1 MPTPQDEEFVRFAV
15 AGGHLTP
22 EQGDEALAALAEIE
36 NLGGAASAADMLE
49 RRGLLDTRQIGVV
62 REAVAASKAATTVPR
77 ELGSF
82 ELLEKI
88 GQGSTATVFK
98 GRQTGLDRL
107 VAVKVLAPRLAE
119 DAAYLARFRREARA
133 AARLTHPNIVA
144 AIDVGEAEGFHYVA
158 TEFIEGET
166 LTQVLAREGRLSEA
180 RALAIAIEV
189 AGALDHACA
198 KGVLH
203 RDIRP
208 DSILITRDGQV
219 RVADFGF
226 AKAIGADA
234 PRGSDADRFLGNPAY
249 LAPEELRADP
259 DVDCRAD
266 IYSLGITLY
275 QMLTGGVPFHGVTPM
290 AVAAAAVSEPVPSVR
305 TLVPDV
311 RIATARVV
319 ERMVAKDRSA
329 RFATPGELHA
339 ALKSAAGS
347 PRASGKAARAARAAR
362 PAAKAGGPSRPGPV
376 RAEPRRRKS
385 KTGGYIV
392 AAIGLAAHV
401 AIFFWLF
408 PKVMKH
414 WEKREDAYVTR
425 PTTAAAPAL
434 PTSVPVIP
442 RTSTPPPAVDPAAAL
457 REIRAALDSAVAFAA
472 SHPDAYA
479 SRAARL
485 RKAVAEFSGPR
496 QRQLPREGFEVLL
509 ALRNE
514 LKRAEQA
521 FERAVAAELGKRK
534 ARADEHFQAG
544 RVAEALAEL
553 DSLPT
558 ELTDAASTARL
569 RAARSETRDRALDA
583 FRDRDA
589 RAKALIGRG
598 QLDQARSIYQAVQAW
613 KIPEI
618 SRQASAQLKRMDG
631 MIAQQG
637 AQARKAALAAFRKLA
652 MEIVDHLGAR
662 DYKAA
667 RTLVDSAIV
676 DPKLEAIRER
686 LRPLQELVRG
696 AGEVWTQALAAIGKL
711 KPGDS
716 IRIGGVAADFDRIE
730 DDRVYVR
737 VGPAVAARPVTD
749 LKSGEAVEMATGGRS
764 SLSHQEEYRVG
775 LFLLADRDYPSA
787 RSVLERVKKQGIN
800 ADAALAILDC
810 VAPRPC
816 MACKGEKAIACPDCG
831 GKGYTDARRERCEEC
846 NGRGWFLCRKCRG
859 RGILTCANCGGR
871 GTIAGGFRC
880 MQCYGKGTVDCSSCR
895 GGRLKCKTCGG
906 DGVKTDYT
914 VCTRCKGKKQI
925 QCPSCG
931 GKGHLPPLG
940 FEAADDGK

>member
-1 MPTPQDEEFVRFAV
+1 MPTPHDEEFVRFAV

-22 EQGDEALAALAEIE
+22 EQGEEALAALAEIE
-36 NLGGAASAADMLE
+36 SLGGVASAADMLE
-49 RRGLLDTRQIGVV
+49 RRGLLDKRQIGVV
-62 REAVAASKAATTVPR
+62 REAIAASRTATTVPR

-98 GRQTGLDRL
+98 GRQRGLDRF

-119 DAAYLARFRREARA
+119 DDAYLARFRREARA

-158 TEFIEGET
+158 TEFIEGES
-166 LTQVLAREGRLSEA
+166 LSQVLAREGRLSEA

-189 AGALDHACA
+189 AGALDHAYA

-208 DSILITRDGQV
+208 DNILITPDGQV

-275 QMLTGGVPFHGVTPM
+275 QMLTGGVPFQGATPM

-311 RIATARVV
+311 RIATARVI

-339 ALKSAAGS
+339 ALRSAAGA
-347 PRASGKAARAARAAR
+347 PRAIGKAASAARASHAAAR
-362 PAAKAGGPSRPGPV
+362 AGGPSRPGPA

-385 KTGGYIV
+385 RTGAYII

-401 AIFFWLF
+401 AIFFVLF
-408 PKVMKH
+408 PKVMKR
-414 WEKREDAYVTR
+414 WEKREAA
-425 PTTAAAPAL
+425 TATD
-434 PTSVPVIP
+434 PTSVVVPAPPTRVPVIP

-485 RKAVAEFSGPR
+485 RKAVAEFSGPK

-544 RVAEALAEL
+544 RVAEALAEF
-553 DSLPT
+553 DSLPR

-583 FRDRDA
+583 FRERDA
-589 RAKALIGRG
+589 RAKALIG
-598 QLDQARSIYQAVQAW
+598 QAELDEARSIYRAVQAW
-613 KIPEI
+613 GIPEI
-618 SRQASAQLKRMDG
+618 SRQANAQLKRIDG
-631 MIAQQG
+631 MVARQD
-637 AQARKAALAAFRKLA
+637 AQARKAALAAFPKLA
-652 MEIVDHLGAR
+652 MEIMDHLGAR

-676 DPKLEAIRER
+676 DPKLEPIRER
-686 LRPLQELVRG
+686 LRPFQELVRG
-696 AGEVWTQALAAIGKL
+696 AGEIWAQALASIGKL
-711 KPGDS
+711 ERGDS
-716 IRIGGVAADFDRIE
+716 VRIGGVAAEFDHIE
-730 DDRVYVR
+730 ADRVHVR
-737 VGPAVAARPVTD
+737 IGPAVAARPLTD
-749 LKSGEAVEMATGGRS
+749 LKSREAVEMATEGRS
-764 SLSHQEEYRVG
+764 SLSRQEEYKVG
-775 LFLLADRDYPSA
+775 LFLLADRDYLAA
-787 RSVLERVKKQGIN
+787 RTILERARKQGID
-800 ADAALAILDC
+800 ADAALDILGR

-816 MACKGEKAIACPDCG
+816 KTCKGEKTIACPNCG
-831 GKGYTDARRERCEEC
+831 GKGYTDVRRERCEEC

-859 RGILTCANCGGR
+859 RGYLTCPNCGGR
-871 GTIAGGFRC
+871 GVIAGGFRC
-880 MQCYGKGTVDCSSCR
+880 MQCYGKGTVDCPSCR
-895 GGRLKCKTCGG
+895 GGRIKCKACGG
-906 DGVKTDYT
+906 DGVKTHYT

-931 GKGHLPPLG
+931 GKGYLPPLG